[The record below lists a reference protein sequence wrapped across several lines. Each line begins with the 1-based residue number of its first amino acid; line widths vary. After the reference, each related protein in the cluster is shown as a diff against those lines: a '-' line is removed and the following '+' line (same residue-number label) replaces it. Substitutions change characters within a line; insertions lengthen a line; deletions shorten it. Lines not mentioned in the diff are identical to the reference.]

1 MSNRHIK
8 RYSLS
13 QIVKE
18 MQMKTTRHYLTLVRT
33 AVIEKTRNKV
43 GADVKKRELSY
54 TVDGNV
60 NWYSYYGKLKKLII

>member
-18 MQMKTTRHYLTLVRT
+18 MQMKTTRHYLTLVRI

-54 TVDGNV
+54 C
-60 NWYSYYGKLKKLII
+60 

>member
-1 MSNRHIK
+1 MSNGHIK

-13 QIVKE
+13 QTVKK
-18 MQMKTTRHYLTLVRT
+18 MQMKTARHYLTLVRI

-43 GADVKKRELSY
+43 GADVKKREPSY

-60 NWYSYYGKLKKLII
+60 NWDSYYGKLKKLII

>member
-18 MQMKTTRHYLTLVRT
+18 MQMKTTRHYLTLVRI
-33 AVIEKTRNKV
+33 AVNRKNKKQSWSRCEEKGT
-43 GADVKKRELSY
+43 
-54 TVDGNV
+54 
-60 NWYSYYGKLKKLII
+60 LIHC